1 MTNPTGEAN
10 RGTLRLDFDRRL
22 LLQFRGSAITSDAG
36 LLPYREL
43 DDAVGLT
50 DTAANTLADARTGKN
65 IRHLLGGLLRQS
77 VFGRL
82 AGYEDVNDAD
92 RLCRD
97 PAMRWVVGDRAITG
111 SAASASQ
118 MGRFETKWLSRPENL
133 AALADLPGQWIDKVH
148 TRRPPRIVVL
158 DMDSSES
165 PTYGEQEGGAYNGHF
180 GCTCYHPLFVFNQ
193 LGDVERCALRSG
205 NVHSADGWRAV
216 LEPVIARYRGTVKRL
231 YFRGDAAFA
240 NPEIY
245 EFIEAE
251 GVGYTIRLPA
261 NSVLQNRIGYL
272 LKRPVGRPPLEVRR
286 YYASFSYQAQSWKKP
301 RRVVA
306 KVEWHPGELYPR
318 VGFIVTNL
326 ARPAERV
333 VAFYNRR
340 GTCEQYIKE
349 GKNAI
354 KWTRLSCRT
363 FAANAVRLQL
373 HVLAYNLGNFMRT
386 LAMLKAAEPW
396 SLTSLREKLIKIGAK
411 VISHGRYVTFHM
423 WTAPS
428 SQGVLQCFDQIACV
442 HMSGLF
448 VRSHMNAGQDGFRD
462 ESSKQMGDLI
472 EGHWNVRDFSRRG
485 SIDLTICS

>member
-1 MTNPTGEAN
+1 MANPAGELTNEA
-10 RGTLRLDFDRRL
+10 LRLDFDRRL
-22 LLQFRGSAITSDAG
+22 MLQFRGSAITSDAG

-43 DDAVGLT
+43 DDAFGLT
-50 DTAANTLADARTGKN
+50 DTGGDALADTRTGKN
-65 IRHLLGGLLRQS
+65 IRHLLRGLLRQS

-111 SAASASQ
+111 AGASASQ

-133 AALADLPGQWIDKVH
+133 AILADLPGQWIDKVH
-148 TRRPPRIVVL
+148 QRRPPRIIVL

-165 PTYGEQEGGAYNGHF
+165 PTYGEQEGSAYNGHF

-205 NVHSADGWRAV
+205 NVHSAAGWRGV
-216 LEPVIARYRGTVKRL
+216 LEPVVARYRGTVKRL

-240 NPEIY
+240 NPEMY
-245 EFIEAE
+245 EFLEAE
-251 GVGYTIRLPA
+251 GMSYAIRLPA
-261 NSVLQNRIGYL
+261 NRVLQDKIGYL
-272 LKRPVGRPPLEVRR
+272 LKRPVGRPPHEVRR
-286 YYASFSYQAQSWKKP
+286 YFASFSYQAQSWKKS

-306 KVEWHPGELYPR
+306 KVEWHPNELYPR

-333 VAFYNRR
+333 VAFYNQR
-340 GTCEQYIKE
+340 GTAEQWIKE
-349 GKNAI
+349 GKGAI

-363 FAANAVRLQL
+363 FAANAVHLQL
-373 HVLAYNLGNFMRT
+373 HALAYNLGNFMRT
-386 LAMLKAAEPW
+386 LALPETTEPW

-411 VISHGRYVTFHM
+411 VVSHGRYVTFQM
-423 WTAPS
+423 AEVAVSRQMFAEILSLIARLRARPAP
-428 SQGVLQCFDQIACV
+428 A
-442 HMSGLF
+442 
-448 VRSHMNAGQDGFRD
+448 
-462 ESSKQMGDLI
+462 
-472 EGHWNVRDFSRRG
+472 
-485 SIDLTICS
+485 